1 MINNHKVHGDLR
13 IQLSMQIKLISSLDT
28 NEFGIMHAISDNIE
42 ILTRIKTDDIINEL
56 FKSILKKYQEGLEKK
71 WG

>member
-56 FKSILKKYQEGLEKK
+56 FKSIFKKYQEGLEKK
-71 WG
+71 